1 MQPTS
6 TASPW
11 SLPVSDILDIKPKKC
26 WKTNPQSIRLGDLSL
41 STDEIGQKQDEEK
54 ATQPD
59 QERIPPAPAFNF
71 IFQEVVKASQNWEL
85 QPSDNK
91 GVDGNED

>member
-1 MQPTS
+1 MNLYF
-6 TASPW
+6 W
-11 SLPVSDILDIKPKKC
+11 C
-26 WKTNPQSIRLGDLSL
+26 WESFLSQTHLSL

-59 QERIPPAPAFNF
+59 QERMPPAPAFNF